1 MSVSAHCLLCE
12 KYDRW
17 IEIDV
22 RDEQNQ
28 SFKGLKATL
37 KDETGQVK
45 TVTLKDGPTLVQGFA
60 VGEVTL
66 TIENQPW
73 LKAAQSREKLKEGE
87 ASKVPAYTGKF
98 LGHKDV
104 KRKHVKL

>member
-12 KYDRW
+12 KYERW

-37 KDETGQVK
+37 KDETGAK
-45 TVTLKDGPTLVQGFA
+45 GGRSKQGSS
-60 VGEVTL
+60 L
-66 TIENQPW
+66 Y
-73 LKAAQSREKLKEGE
+73 R
-87 ASKVPAYTGKF
+87 
-98 LGHKDV
+98 
-104 KRKHVKL
+104 